1 MTKPEAPEQ
10 TADAGPRSSNRLGDW
25 GYTDDP
31 AEVAR
36 RIEALAA
43 AAVDK
48 HIAEGVTPRA
58 VHEAQASLQN
68 EVHRVWFRAGLL
80 ACREHMAR
88 FVAAES
94 PTIAASIRANW
105 WPDLGED
112 PGGPRRLHWS
122 EVASGGDDGPW
133 TARNPGISVEALPV
147 ALQFLC
153 VAAQMDPRDYEAT
166 VPNKKPPNVRN

>member
-1 MTKPEAPEQ
+1 MTEL
-10 TADAGPRSSNRLGDW
+10 N
-25 GYTDDP
+25 YTEDP

-36 RIEALAA
+36 RLDALTTEL
-43 AAVDK
+43 VDG
-48 HIAEGVTPRA
+48 HIAENKTPRA
-58 VHEAQASLQN
+58 VHDEQAKLQN

-80 ACREHMAR
+80 ACREYMAR

-112 PGGPRRLHWS
+112 PGGPRRLHWN
-122 EVASGGDDGPW
+122 EVADGGDEGPW
-133 TARNPGISVEALPV
+133 TAKNPGISIEALPV

-153 VAAQMDPRDYEAT
+153 AGAQMDPASYEAT
-166 VPNKKPPNVRN
+166 VPNRKPPNSNSTSPPAA

>member
-1 MTKPEAPEQ
+1 MSELQ
-10 TADAGPRSSNRLGDW
+10 
-25 GYTDDP
+25 YTEDP

-36 RIEALAA
+36 RLDALAA
-43 AAVDK
+43 AAVDR
-48 HIAEGVTPRA
+48 HIADDATPRA

-68 EVHRVWFRAGLL
+68 DVHRVWFRAGLL
-80 ACREHMAR
+80 ACREYMAR

-122 EVASGGDDGPW
+122 EVADGGEEGPW
-133 TARNPGISVEALPV
+133 TARNPGMSVEALPV
-147 ALQFLC
+147 ALHFLC
-153 VAAQMDPRDYEAT
+153 AGAQVGPAEYEAT
-166 VPNKKPPNVRN
+166 VPNRKTPNRT